1 MYSLDEKPVGF
12 SYGLTVA
19 YVTDRPIDKNVI
31 YDFLT
36 DGALQMKV
44 QTAVL
49 RQAYKELNAPK
60 RIGQVM
66 TPAELKRRRILI
78 AYEKANEPK
87 PEPLDFD
94 TPSFT
99 PATQGD
105 LFA

>member
-1 MYSLDEKPVGF
+1 
-12 SYGLTVA
+12 LTVTN
-19 YVTDRPIDKNVI
+19 VTDRPIDKNVI

-36 DGALQMKV
+36 AGALQMKV

-60 RIGQVM
+60 PPSYQL

-78 AYEKANEPK
+78 AHEKQNEPK
-87 PEPLDFD
+87 PEPLDYD
-94 TPSFT
+94 APSFN
-99 PATQGD
+99 PATQKD